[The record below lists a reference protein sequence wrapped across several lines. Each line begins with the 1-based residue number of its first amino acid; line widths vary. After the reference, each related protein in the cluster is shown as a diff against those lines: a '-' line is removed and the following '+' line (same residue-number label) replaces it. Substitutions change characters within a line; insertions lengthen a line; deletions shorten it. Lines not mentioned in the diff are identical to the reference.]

1 MRSLWPTHPW
11 PKASH
16 GWGTLG
22 LSKKQIPFGKDKG
35 KEIWLGLAV
44 ILLVG
49 TAAGFAQERAPGEQ
63 PADQKRTAQV
73 VFDFERPG
81 LPVPRFTLTVHE
93 DGTGRYEA
101 EQVFPSSGSSDTP
114 STQPVDRAIT
124 LSAATTAQIFTTA
137 RALER
142 FNMACASSLKGIADT
157 GKKTL
162 RYTGTGGDGSCT
174 YNFSQ
179 DKRVVA
185 LTDMFQAIALTLDM
199 GRKLDFDHRFD
210 RLGLDATMA
219 SLAEQVDTGR
229 AMELGTIASTL
240 RSIARD
246 SEVLER
252 VRLRAARLLKQA
264 QPDA

>member
-1 MRSLWPTHPW
+1 MKVSFGLCLTML
-11 PKASH
+11 
-16 GWGTLG
+16 LG
-22 LSKKQIPFGKDKG
+22 LSAG
-35 KEIWLGLAV
+35 
-44 ILLVG
+44 
-49 TAAGFAQERAPGEQ
+49 AAQQ
-63 PADQKRTAQV
+63 PEAATVDSGRMAQV
-73 VFDFERPG
+73 SFGFERPG
-81 LPVPRFTLTVHE
+81 MAVPRFTLTVRE

-101 EQVFPSSGSSDTP
+101 DQVFPASPGTSASEAP
-114 STQPVDRAIT
+114 ATQHIDRPISLT
-124 LSAATTAQIFTTA
+124 TATTAQVFTNA

-142 FNMACASSLKGIADT
+142 FNTACASSLKGIADT

-162 RYTGTGGDGSCT
+162 RYTGASGDGSCT

-179 DKRVVA
+179 DKRVIA
-185 LTDMFQAIALTLDM
+185 LTDMFQGIALTLDM

-219 SLAEQVDTGR
+219 SLAEQVDAGR
-229 AMELGTIASTL
+229 AIELGTIASTL
-240 RSIARD
+240 KSIAGD